1 MKNLITP
8 AATALLLTA
17 ATAMGASAGD
27 GHKMD
32 GMKMHKTSMQTAD
45 AMQSP
50 AESADFDAM
59 DTSADGQI
67 DFTEFSNYLEREYG
81 YSAADSAKE
90 YVRLSGDTG
99 VITDRTFAGT
109 SFKKMDH
116 THLSSGEFHQGTGN
130 TMSASS
136 STTMTSSQP
145 MAVMGSTTT
154 NYGRFTDY
162 DMNGDDQVDFNEYS
176 KARSK
181 AGIKSTRAA
190 QEFIRVSNGNGM
202 FSQSDFD
209 MAVSTGAME
218 RNYYRA
224 G

>member
-1 MKNLITP
+1 MKHLITP
-8 AATALLLTA
+8 TATALLLTA
-17 ATAMGASAGD
+17 ATAMGASAD
-27 GHKMD
+27 GHGDHHMMKAKKSAEMSQ
-32 GMKMHKTSMQTAD
+32 GM
-45 AMQSP
+45 SP
-50 AESADFDAM
+50 AASADFDAM
-59 DTSADGQI
+59 DTSADGRI

-116 THLSSGEFHQGTGN
+116 THLASGEFHKGTDS
-130 TMSASS
+130 TLSASS
-136 STTMTSSQP
+136 LTTRSSSQP
-145 MAVMGSTTT
+145 TAVMGTTT
-154 NYGRFTDY
+154 TSYGRFGDY
-162 DMNGDDQVDFNEYS
+162 DMNGDGQVSFSEYS

-202 FSQSDFD
+202 FTQSDFD